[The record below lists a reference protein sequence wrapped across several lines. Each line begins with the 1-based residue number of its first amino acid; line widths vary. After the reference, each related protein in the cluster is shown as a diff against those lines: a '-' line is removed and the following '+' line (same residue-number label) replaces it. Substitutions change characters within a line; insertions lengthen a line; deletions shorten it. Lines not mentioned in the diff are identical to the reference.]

1 MKRFTTIKELE
12 SALSLERIYGRRIG
26 FVPTMGALHHGH
38 ISLIERCV
46 SENDCCVASIFVN
59 PTQFND
65 PKDLET
71 YPRTPEADAAM
82 LDKGGCSYLF
92 EPSVEEM
99 YPTPDTRLFDFGA
112 LGTVMEGAHRPGH
125 FNGVAQV
132 VSRLFDIVKPDTA
145 YFGEKDF
152 QQLAIIRELVRQQGY
167 PITIVPCPIVREAD
181 GLAMSSRNKRLNT
194 EEREKAP
201 RIADILSKS
210 RIFASE
216 NSVSDTVQ
224 FVCEKLGSD
233 PLFRP
238 DYFSIVDGNTLQA
251 VNAWS
256 DSDYIV
262 GCVAVYCGPVR
273 LIDNIVYKHAD

>member
-1 MKRFTTIKELE
+1 MKRFTTIIELQ
-12 SALSLERIYGRRIG
+12 STLQAERKNGKTIG
-26 FVPTMGALHHGH
+26 FVPTMGALHPGH

-46 SENDCCVASIFVN
+46 SENDCCVSSIFVN

-65 PKDLET
+65 PKDLAT
-71 YPRTPEADAAM
+71 YPRTPESDFAM
-82 LDKGGCSYLF
+82 LEAGGCTYLF
-92 EPSVEEM
+92 EPQVEEV
-99 YPTPDTRLFDFGA
+99 YPEPDTRVFDFGS
-112 LGTVMEGAHRPGH
+112 LGTVMEGAYRPGH

-132 VSRLFDIVKPDTA
+132 VSRLFDMVQPDTA

-152 QQLAIIRELVRQQGY
+152 QQLAIIRELVKQQGY
-167 PITIVPCPIVREAD
+167 PVTIKACPIVREAD
-181 GLAMSSRNKRLNT
+181 GLAMSSRNRRLNP
-194 EEREKAP
+194 EQREKAP

-210 RIFASE
+210 RIFARD
-216 NSVSDTVQ
+216 NSVSDTMW
-224 FVCEKLGSD
+224 FVREKLGCD
-233 PLFRP
+233 PVFQL
-238 DYFSIVDGNTLQA
+238 DYFDIVDGTTLQA

>member
-1 MKRFTTIKELE
+1 MKRLTTIQELE
-12 SALSLERIYGRRIG
+12 SILTLERKKGHHIG
-26 FVPTMGALHHGH
+26 FTPTMGALHAGH
-38 ISLIERCV
+38 ISLIKQCV
-46 SENDCCVASIFVN
+46 SENDCCVASVFVN

-71 YPRTPEADAAM
+71 YPRTPEKDAELLEKA
-82 LDKGGCSYLF
+82 GCTFLF

-99 YPTPDTRLFDFGA
+99 YPTPDTRVFDFGT

-125 FNGVAQV
+125 FNGVAQI
-132 VSRLFDIVKPDTA
+132 VSRLFDIVKPDNA

-167 PITIVPCPIVREAD
+167 PITIVACPIVREDD
-181 GLAMSSRNKRLNT
+181 GLAMSSRNKRLNAG
-194 EEREKAP
+194 EREKAP
-201 RIADILSKS
+201 EIADILTKS
-210 RIFASE
+210 RIFAAE

-224 FVCEKLGSD
+224 FVCEKLGND
-233 PLFRP
+233 PLFQL
-238 DYFSIVDGNTLQA
+238 DYFDIVDGRTLQA
-251 VNAWS
+251 VNEWS

>member
-1 MKRFTTIKELE
+1 MIRITTIKELE
-12 SALSLERIYGRRIG
+12 SALALERKNGRRIG
-26 FVPTMGALHHGH
+26 FVPTMGALHPGH

-46 SENDCCVASIFVN
+46 NENDCCVSSIFVN

-71 YPRTPEADAAM
+71 YPKTPEQDAAM
-82 LDKGGCSYLF
+82 LADGGCTYLF
-92 EPSVEEM
+92 EPTVQEM
-99 YPTPDTRLFDFGA
+99 YPTPDTRVFDFGP
-112 LGTVMEGAHRPGH
+112 LGSVMEGAHRPGH
-125 FNGVAQV
+125 FNGVAQI

-152 QQLAIIRELVRQQGY
+152 QQLAIIRELVRQFQY
-167 PITIVPCPIVREAD
+167 PVTIIPCPIVREAD
-181 GLAMSSRNKRLNT
+181 GLAMSSRNKRLNA

-201 RIADILSKS
+201 LIADILFKS
-210 RIFASE
+210 RIFAGE

-224 FVCEKLGSD
+224 LVREKLGNE
-233 PLFRP
+233 PLFRL
-238 DYFSIVDGNTLQA
+238 DYIDIVDGNTLQA
-251 VNAWS
+251 VNEWS